1 MLEEF
6 MKRVLFLTAVLLILS
21 GGAFA
26 QCSTFP
32 CVVASV
38 SLPGQTVAIAP
49 TTLLTPSAAG
59 TFRVSYYLST
69 GPGINDGHTWA
80 AYIRW
85 TDDEGPRS
93 VYTQVGKNSSNAPYA
108 SVIVRVVAGQPLQY
122 RTGVLGGRDSN
133 TPKVY
138 DLSSRSNRFS

>member
-1 MLEEF
+1 
-6 MKRVLFLTAVLLILS
+6 MKRVLFVATVLFILS
-21 GGAFA
+21 TGAFA

-32 CVVASV
+32 CVVANV
-38 SLPGQTVAIAP
+38 SLPQQTVAIGP
-49 TTLLTPSAAG
+49 TTLLTPSTAG

-69 GPGINDGHTWA
+69 GPGVNDGHDWA

-93 VYTQVGKNSSNAPYA
+93 VYTQVGRNSSSAPYA
-108 SVIVRVVAGQPLQY
+108 NVVVHVVAGQPLQY
-122 RTGVLGGRDSN
+122 RTAVLGGRDSN

-138 DLSSRSNRFS
+138 DLYIVVEQIQ

>member
-1 MLEEF
+1 
-6 MKRVLFLTAVLLILS
+6 MKRLLLVAAALLILS
-21 GGAFA
+21 TGAFA

-38 SLPGQTVAIAP
+38 SLPHQTEALAP
-49 TTLLTPSAAG
+49 ATLLTPSASG

-69 GPGINDGHTWA
+69 GQGVNDGHDWA

-85 TDDEGPRS
+85 TDDEGPRN
-93 VYTQVGKNSSNAPYA
+93 VYTQVGSNGSSAPYA
-108 SVIVRVVAGQPLQY
+108 NVIVHVVAGQPLQY
-122 RTGVLGGRDSN
+122 RTAVLGGRDSN

-138 DLSSRSNRFS
+138 DLYIVVEQIQ